1 MYPEGRIIN
10 MVEGYKVAMIKKE
23 RYRAAEIKRFL
34 LDRNVIL
41 SDDGTWQ
48 RK

>member
-1 MYPEGRIIN
+1 MYPEERIITT
-10 MVEGYKVAMIKKE
+10 VEGYRAAKIKRE
-23 RYRAAEIKRFL
+23 LRRAAEIKRFL